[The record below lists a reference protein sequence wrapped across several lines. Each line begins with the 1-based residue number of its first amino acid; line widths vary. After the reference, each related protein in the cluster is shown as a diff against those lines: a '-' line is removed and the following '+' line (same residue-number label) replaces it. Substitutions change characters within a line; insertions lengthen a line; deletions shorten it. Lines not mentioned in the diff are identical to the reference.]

1 MPSESVNRPIT
12 KSQSQLAYNLSP
24 KTAALKMP
32 GWMER
37 IHPNGK
43 NSPPERS
50 TAIVLNSSPKDLNVG
65 LGYKVY

>member
-24 KTAALKMP
+24 QTAALKMP

-43 NSPPERS
+43 NFPQRK
-50 TAIVLNSSPKDLNVG
+50 AQLLF
-65 LGYKVY
+65 

>member
-12 KSQSQLAYNLSP
+12 KITVLAGIQPLPSDCSIED
-24 KTAALKMP
+24 ARMD
-32 GWMER
+32 
-37 IHPNGK
+37 GK
-43 NSPPERS
+43 NSSPPGRN